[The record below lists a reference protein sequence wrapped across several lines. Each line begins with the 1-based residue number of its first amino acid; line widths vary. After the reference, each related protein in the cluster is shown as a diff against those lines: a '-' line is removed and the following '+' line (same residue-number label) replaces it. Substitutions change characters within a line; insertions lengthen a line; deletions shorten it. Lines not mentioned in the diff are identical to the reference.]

1 MNRRH
6 PIDNAFNKKLEHYD
20 SGAPQYLWESIE
32 RQRNATFRIQQQS
45 RQRRLIAALLLIG
58 ILAGVMS
65 WYTDINAPATLSSFP
80 VIAEENTEKALAQS
94 AIPNNIFPNP
104 IPSFLEANS
113 FPKEN
118 IQQKPNQPKI
128 KVSPIET
135 IATPVESQTEAFE
148 EVFAAEN
155 VIPSAAMQVSALQ
168 LATLPLAFRK
178 VHTAQSLQMP
188 ASGCASFTNGKTNF
202 YFDILAAPGF
212 AVRSLNPKEGDFAKY
227 ADTREQTELP
237 RYTYSAAL
245 RLSMVTK
252 PGIAVRTGVN
262 YSEINERFEHTI
274 ENEVRTIIT
283 NIYGQNG
290 EIIGTDTTIETN
302 SRQVVANNRYR
313 TLDIPLLLGYEVSS
327 KNLTLTLNGG
337 AYVNVMFKP
346 NGEFISPEDNR
357 PISFSNDNNAEAY
370 PAFRENLG
378 IGWYGSLGV
387 QYRISPRMQLLVE
400 PHVKA
405 YPRSF
410 TREDF
415 MIDQKYLTAGVFV
428 GIRHQFQL

>member
-6 PIDNAFNKKLEHYD
+6 PIDAVFNKKLAHYE
-20 SGAPQYLWESIE
+20 SETPQYLWEQIE
-32 RQRNATFRIQQQS
+32 HQRKAALQMQQRNRQRL
-45 RQRRLIAALLLIG
+45 LIMALLLIG
-58 ILAGVMS
+58 FLAGMMS
-65 WYTDINAPATLSSFP
+65 WYNSSDTSPELSSFP
-80 VIAEENTEKALAQS
+80 LAPENNIEKAFAQS
-94 AIPNNIFPNP
+94 DIPNNILINP
-104 IPSFLEANS
+104 TLSLLDANS
-113 FPKEN
+113 VPREN
-118 IQQKPNQPKI
+118 IRPASNQVKLNTI
-128 KVSPIET
+128 PIET
-135 IATPVESQTEAFE
+135 IATPVESLTETFDKAFATE
-148 EVFAAEN
+148 NLAA
-155 VIPSAAMQVSALQ
+155 SAALQVSALQ

-178 VHTAQSLQMP
+178 VHTTQSLQMP
-188 ASGCASFTNGKTNF
+188 ASGCATFTDGKTNF

-212 AVRSLNPKEGDFAKY
+212 AVRSLNPKEGDY
-227 ADTREQTELP
+227 ARYANTREQTELP

-252 PGIAVRTGVN
+252 PGVAVRTGVN
-262 YSEINERFEHTI
+262 YSEINERFKHTI

-290 EIIGTDTTIETN
+290 EIIGTDTTIETS

-313 TLDIPLLLGYEVSS
+313 TLDIPILLGYEVSA
-327 KNLTLTLNGG
+327 KNMTLTVNGG
-337 AYVNVMFKP
+337 AYINVMFNP

-387 QYRISPRMQLLVE
+387 QYRISPRLHLLVE

-415 MIDQKYLTAGVFV
+415 MIDQKYLTAGVFI